1 MADTENRLL
10 KNKKVLSYPTSIGAS
25 VTDAHGNPSQYMMI
39 KISIDENSTKLRSDG
54 DAGQKLITNSR
65 TGIGVATTV
74 VNSSTF
80 EFIDEFRNKALQKDV
95 DPDIRLQYGEAAAN
109 SEKWRVQKGMRRLDK
124 VIILPMPNEHNV
136 GTAIKYNSDFDPGLL
151 TKIGDVANQ
160 SGGDIAAETAKYAK
174 NAGMAWGIN
183 GIKNAI
189 TTKGGDITS
198 TRSMLAEDR
207 AAVNPRQE
215 VMFDGIS
222 YRQFTF
228 RYTFAPRNE
237 VESRMVNEIIETLR
251 YYALPE
257 ISPAKVFFKFPGEF
271 DVSFMLGEKHN
282 PNIPKMTTSVLQRVG
297 VNYAPNGGVWSSL
310 PNGAPTAVDV
320 TLDFME
326 LTLVDRGMVWN
337 PDSEIT
343 SGY

>member
-25 VTDAHGNPSQYMMI
+25 ITDAHGNPSQYMMI
-39 KISIDENSTKLRSDG
+39 KISIDENSTKLKNDS

-65 TGIGVATTV
+65 TGIGVASTV

-80 EFIDEFRNKALQKDV
+80 EFIDKFRNKAIQKDV
-95 DPDIRLQYGEAAAN
+95 DPDIRLKYGESA
-109 SEKWRVQKGMRRLDK
+109 SMEQWRVQKGMRRLDK

-136 GTAIKYNSDFDPGLL
+136 GTAVKYNSDFDPGLL
-151 TKIGDVANQ
+151 TKLGDVANQ

-174 NAGMAWGIN
+174 NAGAAWGIN
-183 GIKNAI
+183 AIKNSI
-189 TTKGGDITS
+189 TTRGGDVTS
-198 TRSMLAEDR
+198 ARAMLAEDR
-207 AAVNPRQE
+207 VAVNPRQE

-237 VESRMVNEIIETLR
+237 IESRTVSEIIETLR

-257 ISPAKVFFKFPGEF
+257 ITPSKVFFKFPGEF
-271 DVSFMLGEKHN
+271 DVSFMLGEKDN

-310 PNGAPTAVDV
+310 PNGAPTAIDV

-326 LTLVDRGMVWN
+326 LELVDRTRVWN
-337 PDSEIT
+337 PNSPIT